1 MSPDH
6 STGGVT
12 RRTWRAAVVL
22 FLVVFLGGLGLT
34 GASALWSQQ
43 GAVQTTVTTGSWS
56 DVPQEGWGHP
66 LNVYARLNGVDW
78 HGNVGV
84 RISWSPATASPSDAK
99 TRYTIDVRPLDGG
112 QVLTPLP
119 ADVGTARSK
128 DLWLGMGDRSER
140 NFKVTITPSL
150 EGVTGEVTVRTLT
163 VRSWSSYGS
172 RSLSSETSEGT
183 GTADLEY
190 SVEIH

>member
-1 MSPDH
+1 MSRDH
-6 STGGVT
+6 STGGVS

-43 GAVQTTVTTGSWS
+43 GTVQATVTTGTWS
-56 DVPQEGWGHP
+56 DGPTKGWRHP
-66 LNVYARLNGVDW
+66 LNVSAKWNGVDR

-84 RISWSPATASPSDAK
+84 RISWSPATASPSDGK
-99 TRYTIDVRPLDGG
+99 TLYTIDVRPLDDGT
-112 QVLTPLP
+112 VHTRMP

-128 DLWLGMGDRSER
+128 DLQVGMNRWSER
-140 NFKVTITPSL
+140 AFKVTITPSL
-150 EGVTGEVTVRTLT
+150 EGVTGEVTERTLT

-172 RSLSSETSEGT
+172 RSLSAETPEGT
-183 GTADLEY
+183 GSADLEY
-190 SVEIH
+190 SVEIR